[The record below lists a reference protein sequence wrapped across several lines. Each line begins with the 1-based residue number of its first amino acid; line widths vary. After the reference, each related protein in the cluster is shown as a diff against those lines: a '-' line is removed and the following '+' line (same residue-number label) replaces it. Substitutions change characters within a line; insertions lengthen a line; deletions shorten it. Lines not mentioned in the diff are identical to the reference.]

1 MRGFKKVLV
10 FGKHRIGVK
19 IGKSHQRDYGL
30 KASMICPEC
39 YEKQEVNPVN
49 MKFVCSVCGQQ
60 FNKKD
65 IELRQDKET
74 GTIFNEKDKEAYMK
88 VQSSDEI
95 QIISEVSIE
104 DIFRDG
110 IELLDGNF
118 YEVFNNDKAVRKIH
132 KILRNKGT
140 AYFVSFYMYGSMKYG
155 IITATNKKLLL
166 AVFRDSALVKQPATD
181 IEGEENE
188 VINEIAQHIVS
199 DKAEKYLEFIESV
212 QSGQVG
218 TKIVEKQEKEIE
230 EDLSFLDEEDL
241 VVAKA

>member
-1 MRGFKKVLV
+1 MGFKRVLV

-19 IGKSHQRDYGL
+19 IGESYLGDYGI
-30 KASMICPEC
+30 KASMICPNC
-39 YEKQEVNPVN
+39 YESGQVNRLN
-49 MKFVCSVCGQQ
+49 MKFVCPVCGQQ
-60 FNKKD
+60 FNTKD
-65 IELRQDKET
+65 ADLRQDKET
-74 GTIFNEKDKEAYMK
+74 GTIFREKDKKAYMK

-95 QIISEVSIE
+95 QIISEVSVE

-212 QSGQVG
+212 QSGQVE
-218 TKIVEKQEKEIE
+218 TKIVEKQEKEVE